1 MKTFKEFCEQVTTSP
16 FANKPEHPIKGFA
29 RQVVGSIQ
37 NRVQNKFNSIR
48 DTVNDLGLAAGI
60 HTDPKV
66 NYMARDYAT
75 RQAKMRLRGINV
87 ENPSGMP
94 INKSEPEGA
103 IRYAYPQ
110 SPYRPKGFGG
120 KPTTEV

>member
-29 RQVVGSIQ
+29 RQVAGSIQ
-37 NRVQNKFNSIR
+37 NRVQNKLNSIR
-48 DTVNDLGLAAGI
+48 DTVDDLRLAAGI

-75 RQAKMRLRGINV
+75 KQAKMRLRGINV

-103 IRYAYPQ
+103 IRYVAPP
-110 SPYRPKGFGG
+110 SPFRPRGFGG
-120 KPTTEV
+120 KPTTEI